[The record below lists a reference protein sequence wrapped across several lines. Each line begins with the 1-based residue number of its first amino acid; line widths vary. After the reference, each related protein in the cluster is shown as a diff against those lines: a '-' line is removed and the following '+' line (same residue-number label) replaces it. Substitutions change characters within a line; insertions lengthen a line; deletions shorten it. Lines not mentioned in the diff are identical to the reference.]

1 MSVTIAVV
9 CFKSKTLANGE
20 HPLMLRITQDRKRV
34 MKSLGISVNPQHWD
48 FTKGEPKP
56 KCPNKELIQS
66 IILKVKA
73 EYQTKVIEKLS
84 REEEF
89 TATSLV
95 YEQRKNIKAQTVEEF
110 YLSLI
115 KELKEDGRIGTSYA
129 YLNSYRTLK
138 NFNKGKK
145 LNYTFSYIDVEFCKK
160 FEKWMRSKGNN
171 DVTISYQFR
180 SLRAAFNKAIEAKIV
195 SKDKTPFIEYKLSR
209 FNTKTAKRALSKED
223 ILKIID
229 ADCSHASEI
238 RQFTQDIFTFSYLC
252 GGISFVDIA
261 HLTGTNIVEDR
272 LLYKRQKTHGSIN
285 LILTDR
291 AKQIIQKYSCYQ
303 RQTGYLFP
311 ILHNKRHVTP
321 IAKQIIQKYS
331 YYQRQTGYLFPILH
345 NKRHVT
351 PMQQNNRVHKICH
364 QINTELRA
372 FAKELGI
379 TAEVT
384 TYVARHSFA
393 TILKKSGVNIG
404 IISQALGHQ
413 DIKTTQIYLSKFDNE
428 QVDDAMKN
436 LL

>member
-195 SKDKTPFIEYKLSR
+195 SRDKTPFIEYKLSR

-303 RQTGYLFP
+303 C
-311 ILHNKRHVTP
+311 
-321 IAKQIIQKYS
+321 
-331 YYQRQTGYLFPILH
+331 QTGYLFPILH

>member
-1 MSVTIAVV
+1 MKASISVICYKHKV
-9 CFKSKTLANGE
+9 LANGE
-20 HPLMLRITQDRKRV
+20 SPLMVRIAKDGKRT
-34 MKSLGISVNPQHWD
+34 MRSLGISVNPQHWD
-48 FTKGEPKP
+48 FDKNQPKSN
-56 KCPNKELIQS
+56 CPNRNQIKQ
-66 IILKVKA
+66 IILRTEMDYQSKVLDK
-73 EYQTKVIEKLS
+73 EIKN
-84 REEEF
+84 EEF
-89 TATSLV
+89 TTLSLIDGQK
-95 YEQRKNIKAQTVEEF
+95 EDIKAQTVEEF
-110 YLSLI
+110 YLFLI

-180 SLRAAFNKAIEAKIV
+180 TLRATFNKAIEAKVV
-195 SKDKTPFIEYKLSR
+195 SRDKNPFIEYKLSR
-209 FNTKTAKRALSKED
+209 FNTKTAKRALSKDD

-229 ADCSHASEI
+229 ADCSQASEK

-261 HLTGTNIVEDR
+261 HLTETNIVENR
-272 LLYKRQKTHGSIN
+272 LLYQRQKTHGSIN
-285 LILTDR
+285 LMLTDR
-291 AKQIIQKYSCYQ
+291 AKQIIQKYS
-303 RQTGYLFP
+303 L
-311 ILHNKRHVTP
+311 
-321 IAKQIIQKYS
+321 
-331 YYQRQTGYLFPILH
+331 YQRQTGYLFPILH

-372 FAKELGI
+372 FAKELEI

-413 DIKTTQIYLSKFDNE
+413 DIKTTQIYLSQFDNE

>member
-1 MSVTIAVV
+1 M
-9 CFKSKTLANGE
+9 
-20 HPLMLRITQDRKRV
+20 
-34 MKSLGISVNPQHWD
+34 NPQHWD
-48 FTKGEPKP
+48 FDKNQPKSN
-56 KCPNKELIQS
+56 CPNRNQIKQ
-66 IILKVKA
+66 IILRTEM
-73 EYQTKVIEKLS
+73 EYQSKVLDKEIKN
-84 REEEF
+84 EEF
-89 TATSLV
+89 TTLSLIDGQK
-95 YEQRKNIKAQTVEEF
+95 EEIKAQTVEEF

-115 KELKEDGRIGTSYA
+115 EELKENGKVGTSYA

-160 FEKWMRSKGNN
+160 FEKWMRSKSNN
-171 DVTISYQFR
+171 DVTLSYQFR
-180 SLRAAFNKAIEAKIV
+180 TLRAAFNKAIEAKVV
-195 SKDKTPFIEYKLSR
+195 SRDKNPFIEYKLSR
-209 FNTKTAKRALSKED
+209 FNTKTAKRALSKDD

-229 ADCSHASEI
+229 ADCSHATEI

-272 LLYKRQKTHGSIN
+272 LLYQRQKTHGSIN
-285 LILTDR
+285 LMLTDR
-291 AKQIIQKYSCYQ
+291 AKQIILKYDNYQ
-303 RQTGYLFP
+303 HQ
-311 ILHNKRHVTP
+311 
-321 IAKQIIQKYS
+321 A
-331 YYQRQTGYLFPILH
+331 GYLFPILH

-364 QINTELRA
+364 QINTELRT

-413 DIKTTQIYLSKFDNE
+413 DIKTTQIYLSQFDNE

>member
-1 MSVTIAVV
+1 
-9 CFKSKTLANGE
+9 
-20 HPLMLRITQDRKRV
+20 
-34 MKSLGISVNPQHWD
+34 
-48 FTKGEPKP
+48 
-56 KCPNKELIQS
+56 
-66 IILKVKA
+66 
-73 EYQTKVIEKLS
+73 
-84 REEEF
+84 
-89 TATSLV
+89 
-95 YEQRKNIKAQTVEEF
+95 
-110 YLSLI
+110 
-115 KELKEDGRIGTSYA
+115 
-129 YLNSYRTLK
+129 
-138 NFNKGKK
+138 
-145 LNYTFSYIDVEFCKK
+145 
-160 FEKWMRSKGNN
+160 MRSKGNN

-195 SKDKTPFIEYKLSR
+195 SRDKTPFIEYKLSR

-229 ADCSHASEI
+229 ADCSHASER

-285 LILTDR
+285 LMLTDR
-291 AKQIIQKYSCYQ
+291 
-303 RQTGYLFP
+303 
-311 ILHNKRHVTP
+311 
-321 IAKQIIQKYS
+321 AKQIIQKYS

>member
-1 MSVTIAVV
+1 MLFAFKAVLVTVAVDVTVDVKKSTKKSTVILMKASISVICYKHKV
-9 CFKSKTLANGE
+9 LANGE
-20 HPLMLRITQDRKRV
+20 SPLMVRIAKDGKRT
-34 MKSLGISVNPQHWD
+34 MRSLGISVNPQHWD
-48 FTKGEPKP
+48 FDKNQPKSN
-56 KCPNKELIQS
+56 CPNRNQIKQ
-66 IILKVKA
+66 IILRTEMDYQSKVLDK
-73 EYQTKVIEKLS
+73 EIKN
-84 REEEF
+84 EEF
-89 TATSLV
+89 TTQSLIDGQK
-95 YEQRKNIKAQTVEEF
+95 EEIKAQTVEEF

-129 YLNSYRTLK
+129 YLNSYR
-138 NFNKGKK
+138 
-145 LNYTFSYIDVEFCKK
+145 FCKK

-195 SKDKTPFIEYKLSR
+195 SRDKTPFMEYKLSR

-285 LILTDR
+285 LMLTDR
-291 AKQIIQKYSCYQ
+291 AKQIIQKY
-303 RQTGYLFP
+303 G
-311 ILHNKRHVTP
+311 
-321 IAKQIIQKYS
+321 

-413 DIKTTQIYLSKFDNE
+413 TDLSK
-428 QVDDAMKN
+428 QI
-436 LL
+436 